1 LIARVNGYLEILDA
15 HGIEW
20 SRLSSDAPGRIIYDD
35 HYQVVV
41 ERRRHPAGR
50 EVG

>member
-35 HYQVVV
+35 PYQVVV
-41 ERRRHPAGR
+41 ERWRHPAGR